1 MNRSTII
8 RLGTTTLVSGLAG
21 VALAVPAAAV
31 EAPDPAG
38 GLAPAPSVPGA
49 GAPGAGAPAPDV
61 GIPWTEL
68 GLGALGWLAL
78 VGVGL
83 AGSRRQ
89 EHQEV
94 SPTGEPVP

>member
-8 RLGTTTLVSGLAG
+8 RVATTTLVSGLAG

-38 GLAPAPSVPGA
+38 GLVPAPSVPGS
-49 GAPGAGAPAPDV
+49 GAPAPDA